1 MDLDFPTRTVR
12 EGLVDLL
19 VPDVER
25 RPGPGTKSPLPF
37 YNPGMVSARDLT
49 VLLAGRLLPR
59 GGRVL
64 DGLAATGAL
73 GLRIA
78 AESGAEPH
86 VILNDKNPRAVALI
100 HANLEQNGI
109 RNAEVLL
116 GDLNAHLADDSPYDL
131 VEIDPF
137 GSPVPF
143 LDTALR
149 SSRRGSALGVTATDT
164 AVLCGAKPE
173 AARRRYLADVRF
185 TDAYAEVA
193 TRVLLG
199 YLARAAGRFDRAIE
213 PVFAYSA
220 EHFVHIHVRLSEGA
234 ARADRSLAQ
243 LGTIRFD
250 PATGGHER
258 VLDGPVVRE
267 IGPLWLGPLA
277 DPAILASLRSA
288 PATGFVASRILERMR
303 EEATL
308 PAFYFEINEAAR
320 RAGVDP
326 PRLVSVIDALK
337 IRGRRAGPTL
347 FRENAFKT
355 DATASEVLD
364 TIRGLAT

>member
-1 MDLDFPTRTVR
+1 M
-12 EGLVDLL
+12 DLL

-37 YNPGMVSARDLT
+37 YNPGMTPARDLT
-49 VLLAGRLLPR
+49 VLLAGRLLPS
-59 GGRVL
+59 GGRAL

-73 GLRIA
+73 GIRIA
-78 AESGAEPH
+78 TESSGEPH
-86 VILNDKNPRAVALI
+86 VVLNDKNPRAAALI
-100 HANLEQNGI
+100 RANLERNGI
-109 RNAEVLL
+109 RTAEVLL

-143 LDTALR
+143 LDAALR

-185 TDAYAEVA
+185 TDAYAEIA
-193 TRVLLG
+193 TRILLG
-199 YLARAAGRFDRAIE
+199 YLARAAGRFDRSIE
-213 PVFAYSA
+213 PVFAYAA
-220 EHFVHIHVRLSEGA
+220 EHFVHVHVRLSEGA

-243 LGTIRFD
+243 LGTVRFD

-258 VLDGPVVRE
+258 VLYGPVARD
-267 IGPLWLGPLA
+267 IGPMWLGPLA
-277 DPAILASLRSA
+277 DSEVLASLRSA
-288 PATGFVASRILERMR
+288 PATEFVASRILERMR
-303 EEATL
+303 EEVAL
-308 PAFYFEINEAAR
+308 PAFYFEINETAR

-326 PRLVSVIDALK
+326 PRLASVLDAL
-337 IRGRRAGPTL
+337 RVHGHRAGPTL

-355 DATASEVLD
+355 DAPASEVLD
-364 TIRGLAT
+364 TLRALQA